1 MDNIEKINEEIE
13 DTIKNIKYD
22 YIIGEIMETKISGIH
37 HYITI
42 KNENQYILKCTSWGK
57 SYKNIKI
64 GNIIKIE
71 GSLKFM
77 KKMFSIYYNIRTLIV
92 IDEIGNELTTYDLLK
107 TRLINEGFIGNV
119 KRSLINYPYN
129 IGLIT
134 AQNSAVI
141 KDVLS
146 IFQEDGFIGRAVM
159 KHSTMQGDNAVQ
171 SIINA
176 INYFNELSDIDI
188 IIIFRGGGSKTDLE
202 VFNNYEMLKAIHNSK
217 IIIIGAIGHATDTDE
232 LINFVC
238 DIPKETPSIA
248 SKYIIEQQKSYFN
261 KIEQIKFKFGN
272 IMNKYNEHIQKF
284 KNINY
289 NQKINYYNNS
299 TLQHNIKLLKNIIDV
314 NLLNYSYAKNN
325 FMEQINKLNPVL
337 LKNNIR
343 INTFE
348 DFITGSKKLKILFV
362 DNKSVDI
369 YYKIIENNN
378 NN

>member
-1 MDNIEKINEEIE
+1 MDNIEKINEELE

-22 YIIGEIMETKISGIH
+22 TIIGEVMETKISGQH

-42 KNENQYILKCTSWGK
+42 KNNNQYILKCTSWGK
-57 SYKNIKI
+57 SYKDIKI
-64 GNIIKIE
+64 GNIVKID

-77 KKMFSIYYNIRTLIV
+77 KKMFSIYYNIKSLII
-92 IDEIGNELTTYDLLK
+92 IDEVGNELTTYELLK
-107 TRLINEGFIGNV
+107 KQLITEGLIGNI
-119 KRSLINYPYN
+119 KRKINNYPYN

-146 IFQEDGFIGRAVM
+146 IFQEDGFIGKAIM
-159 KHSTMQGDNAVQ
+159 KHSTMQGDNAAK
-171 SIINA
+171 SIIDG
-176 INYFNELSDIDI
+176 INYFNDMNNVDVI
-188 IIIFRGGGSKTDLE
+188 IVFRGGGSKSDLE
-202 VFNNYEMLKAIHNSK
+202 VFNNYEMLKTIHNSK

-261 KIEQIKFKFGN
+261 KIEQVKLKFEN
-272 IMNKYNEHIQKF
+272 IFNKYIDNIEKF

-289 NQKINYYNNS
+289 DKKLREYDNHVLRN
-299 TLQHNIKLLKNIIDV
+299 NIKILRNLVDN

-325 FMEQINKLNPVL
+325 FMEQLNKLNPVL
-337 LKNNIR
+337 YKNNER
-343 INTFE
+343 INTIE
-348 DFITGSKKLKILFV
+348 DFNNGPKKLKIVFV
-362 DNKSVDI
+362 DNTSVDI
-369 YYKIIENNN
+369 YYKII
-378 NN
+378 